1 MARSGVSKFSDAAL
15 AAWLAMVPASGAFA
29 DAVEWRVQ
37 DGGNG
42 HWYAVTSV
50 ALPFPGLR
58 TVCEAQGGHL
68 AALTTVTEWLWVKSN
83 FPAETF
89 VGGFQDHADPAYAE
103 PNGGWKWVTG
113 EPFVIDLSYMGST
126 NFVGAMTEPGFDDC
140 PAGTI
145 GYCGCGPAGAQDAL
159 FITGC
164 CNKVL
169 DDVGDG
175 IVANCDSY
183 ARFGIIEW
191 SADCNSNGVV
201 DFGEIRAGLVPDTN
215 GNNIPDACECGT
227 HPEFPECCAG
237 DVVLSGEVNGVDLAA
252 VLGAWGTDGGKFPRA
267 DIDGNGVVDG
277 ADLAVVLSDWGV
289 CE

>member
-1 MARSGVSKFSDAAL
+1 MARSGVSRFSGAAI

-42 HWYAVTSV
+42 HWYQSFDWGAFRWADARDRAV
-50 ALPFPGLR
+50 
-58 TVCEAQGGHL
+58 EQGGHL
-68 AALTTVTEWLWVKSN
+68 ATLTSA
-83 FPAETF
+83 AESAFASDIEVSSTRGVMF
-89 VGGFQDHADPAYAE
+89 GGYQSPSACE
-103 PNGGWKWVTG
+103 PGCGWRWVTD
-113 EPFVIDLSYMGST
+113 EPWVFTQWGGSQPDDYA
-126 NFVGAMTEPGFDDC
+126 GPDGFDGEDYLGFWNTASLGDAWSDGRDC
-140 PAGTI
+140 LQSCPPP
-145 GYCGCGPAGAQDAL
+145 YFL
-159 FITGC
+159 
-164 CNKVL
+164 V
-169 DDVGDG
+169 
-175 IVANCDSY
+175 
-183 ARFGIIEW
+183 EW

-201 DFGEIRAGLVPDTN
+201 DFGEIRAGLVSDTN